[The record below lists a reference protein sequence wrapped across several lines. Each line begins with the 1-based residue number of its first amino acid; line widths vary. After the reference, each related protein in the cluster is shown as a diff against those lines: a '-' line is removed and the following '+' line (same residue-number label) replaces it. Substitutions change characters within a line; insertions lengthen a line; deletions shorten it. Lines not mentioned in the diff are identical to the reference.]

1 MTQQSLYRFHR
12 ALNRPFGSEEE
23 LLAAGLSEISAL
35 LPSDRL
41 SCFLRNP
48 RDLLLD
54 LRLSLFQGLRQEVE
68 EEIHLHPTSPIAQL
82 LEGRRHHLVYRTPHP
97 ILYVPLAAASAPAE
111 ATRGVL
117 RLERLKG
124 GRRPARAFSA
134 SERAAAAAFASEL
147 AQSLHQAAVAHRSRE
162 QLKRLEALT
171 ELAAIFASSLRVE
184 DGLKLILQ
192 GIQQHFALDRVRLY
206 LVERSTEESGPGQPS
221 RPKQLRGELSVDV
234 KGQVRSL
241 KSEVM
246 ALVPGAHRFV
256 DLVLGEA
263 KDPLLDR
270 YLETVLH
277 IPLTVQ
283 GASIGLL
290 VVDNLTSQEPIPGE
304 DVGLLRSF
312 AGQIA
317 LAVDNAR
324 LFEEV
329 QSLSLYDSLTG
340 LPVRR
345 YFQQRFQEEIYR
357 AQRFGQPLSI
367 ALMDIDYYKHV
378 NDTYGHQV
386 GDQVLREVGRV
397 ILANLRKID
406 FPCRYGGDEVL
417 ILLPQSKED
426 DARTIM
432 VRLAQ
437 QIREVRIP
445 VHFSRA
451 REVSVTSSI
460 GLASYPEDGRT
471 AEELVQKADEA
482 LYWVKSH
489 GKDNVASYA
498 ETKTAERVEER
509 NEPQ

>member
-1 MTQQSLYRFHR
+1 A
-12 ALNRPFGSEEE
+12 AL
-23 LLAAGLSEISAL
+23 AGIGGL

-41 SCFLRNP
+41 SCFLKHP
-48 RDLLLD
+48 RDLLLEHK
-54 LRLSLFQGLRQEVE
+54 LSLRGGMRQELD
-68 EEIHLHPTSPIAQL
+68 EEIHLIESSPIAQL
-82 LEGRRHHLVYRTPHP
+82 LEGRKGQLVFRAPHP
-97 ILYVPLAAASAPAE
+97 ILYVPLAAPGEPGSAA
-111 ATRGVL
+111 RGVL
-117 RLERLKG
+117 RLERRSF
-124 GRRPARAFSA
+124 GRRAARPFSA
-134 SERAAAAAFASEL
+134 TERATAAALATEL

-171 ELAAIFASSLRVE
+171 ELTAIFASSLRVE
-184 DGLKLILQ
+184 DGLRLILQ

-206 LVERSTEESGPGQPS
+206 LVERSKDESGPGQPS
-221 RPKQLRGELSVDV
+221 QPKQLRGELSVDV

-241 KSEVM
+241 KAEVM
-246 ALVPGAHRFV
+246 PLIPGSHRFV
-256 DLVLGEA
+256 DLVLGGRA
-263 KDPLLDR
+263 KDPLLER
-270 YLETVLH
+270 YLDTVLH

-283 GASIGLL
+283 GQSIGLL
-290 VVDNLTSQEPIPGE
+290 VVDNLTSQEEIGAG

-324 LFEEV
+324 LFDEV
-329 QSLSLYDSLTG
+329 QALSLYDTLTG

-345 YFQQRFQEEIYR
+345 YFNQRFQEEIYR

-386 GDQVLREVGRV
+386 GDQVLQEVGRL

-406 FPCRYGGDEVL
+406 FPCRYGGDEIIV
-417 ILLPQSKED
+417 LLPQSRED
-426 DARTIM
+426 DARVIM
-432 VRLAQ
+432 ERLAQ

-445 VHFSRA
+445 VPFSKA
-451 REVSVTSSI
+451 REVSVTTSI

-471 AEELVQKADEA
+471 TEELVQRADEA

-489 GKDNVASYA
+489 GKDGVSSYS
-498 ETKTAERVEER
+498 ETRRGEKVEEP
-509 NEPQ
+509 EA

>member
-1 MTQQSLYRFHR
+1 MVSKEALYRFHR
-12 ALNRPFGSEEE
+12 ALNRPFASEED
-23 LLAAGLSEISAL
+23 LIAAALAEIGGL

-41 SCFLRNP
+41 SCFLRHP
-48 RDLLLD
+48 RDLVLEHK
-54 LRLSLFQGLRQEVE
+54 LSLREGMRQELE
-68 EEIHLHPTSPIAQL
+68 EEIHLIESSPIAQL
-82 LEGRRHHLVYRTPHP
+82 LEGRRQQLAYRSPHP
-97 ILYVPLAAASAPAE
+97 ILYVPLAAPLEPGE
-111 ATRGVL
+111 AARGVL
-117 RLERLKG
+117 RLERLRD
-124 GRRPARAFSA
+124 GRRAARAFSA
-134 SERAAAAAFASEL
+134 GERAAAAALATEL
-147 AQSLHQAAVAHRSRE
+147 AQSLHQTAVAHRSRE

-171 ELAAIFASSLRVE
+171 ELTAIFASSLRVG
-184 DGLKLILQ
+184 DGLRLILQ

-206 LVERSTEESGPGQPS
+206 LVERSQEDSGPGQPS
-221 RPKQLRGELSVDV
+221 QAKQLRGELSVDM

-241 KSEVM
+241 GNEVM
-246 ALVPGAHRFV
+246 PLVLGAHRFV
-256 DLVLGEA
+256 DLVLGGA
-263 KDPLLDR
+263 KDPLLER

-283 GASIGLL
+283 AVSIGLL
-290 VVDNLTSQEPIPGE
+290 VVDNLTSQEAIPGE

-324 LFEEV
+324 LFDEV
-329 QSLSLYDSLTG
+329 QALSLYDGLTG

-345 YFQQRFQEEIYR
+345 YFNQRFQEEIYR
-357 AQRFGQPLSI
+357 AQRFGQPLSV
-367 ALMDIDYYKHV
+367 ALIDIDYYKHV

-406 FPCRYGGDEVL
+406 FPCRYGGDEIL

-432 VRLAQ
+432 ERLAQ

-445 VHFSRA
+445 VPFSTA
-451 REVSVTSSI
+451 REVSVTLSI

-471 AEELVQKADEA
+471 TDELVQRADEA

-489 GKDNVASYA
+489 GKNAVASHA
-498 ETKTAERVEER
+498 DTRRPERVEEH
-509 NEPQ
+509 ES